1 MRVKRHCL
9 QYQHRSRYVGHKSLI
24 YYYYSKLTSR
34 KPTLY
39 PTREPSARLT
49 QKPTCKPTAVL
60 DLLTETLEDRIET
73 WQTSCKRNL
82 FRRNKSLVSI
92 ARGMQ
97 YSHQQGIIFR
107 DLKPQNVGFSPNGQ
121 VKIFDL
127 GIARDVQQCLATN
140 QKLGFAGTPRYMA
153 PEVGNGEIYDRSA
166 DIYSFGILLWE
177 ICTLQKPFSKM
188 RTLGGTRDKATSQQD
203 QTGWS
208 QGPHH
213 RMLV

>member
-1 MRVKRHCL
+1 
-9 QYQHRSRYVGHKSLI
+9 
-24 YYYYSKLTSR
+24 
-34 KPTLY
+34 
-39 PTREPSARLT
+39 
-49 QKPTCKPTAVL
+49 
-60 DLLTETLEDRIET
+60 
-73 WQTSCKRNL
+73 
-82 FRRNKSLVSI
+82 VSI